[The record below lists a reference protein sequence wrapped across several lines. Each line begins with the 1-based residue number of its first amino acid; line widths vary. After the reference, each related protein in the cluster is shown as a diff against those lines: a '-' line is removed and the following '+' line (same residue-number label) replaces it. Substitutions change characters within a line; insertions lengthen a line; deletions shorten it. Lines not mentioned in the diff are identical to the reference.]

1 MSTLC
6 SFCDSVGLTIHSRC
20 VYEERVTRSRHAR
33 AALLFMALLAWT
45 MGLGARLVH
54 RVEVTHVVCAAHG
67 ALMELGE
74 AAAEGTTEVASQ
86 GDPGGDQDDDD
97 HGEHDHDCS
106 LDGVSAV
113 ALASAPPALGF
124 PWAFARAH
132 DDRAARLP
140 MARGPPLAFAPKT
153 SPPKRRS

>member
-1 MSTLC
+1 MPRT
-6 SFCDSVGLTIHSRC
+6 
-20 VYEERVTRSRHAR
+20 RHAH

-67 ALMELGE
+67 ALMELDD
-74 AAAEGTTEVASQ
+74 VA
-86 GDPGGDQDDDD
+86 GDDVAGDDERPDGADDD

-106 LDGVSAV
+106 LDGVSAA

-124 PWAFARAH
+124 PWAHARAH

-140 MARGPPLAFAPKT
+140 LARGPPLAFAPKT
-153 SPPKRRS
+153 SPPLRRS

>member
-1 MSTLC
+1 MP
-6 SFCDSVGLTIHSRC
+6 
-20 VYEERVTRSRHAR
+20 RSRLAR

-74 AAAEGTTEVASQ
+74 ESAEGSTE
-86 GDPGGDQDDDD
+86 
-97 HGEHDHDCS
+97 
-106 LDGVSAV
+106 VSAV

-140 MARGPPLAFAPKT
+140 LARGPPLAFAPKT
-153 SPPKRRS
+153 SPPVRRS

>member
-1 MSTLC
+1 MP
-6 SFCDSVGLTIHSRC
+6 
-20 VYEERVTRSRHAR
+20 RSRFAR

-74 AAAEGTTEVASQ
+74 ESAEGSTEVASPSDAG
-86 GDPGGDQDDDD
+86 GDPDDDD

-140 MARGPPLAFAPKT
+140 LARGPPLAFAPKT
-153 SPPKRRS
+153 SPPVRRS